1 MSADRTPSGELVR
14 PPPPEEVF
22 AEFVNLAKDR
32 NVLEDRRLSLQEK
45 ALELADSQDKRQ
57 FEFHSKSR
65 DQHHDRSTRQSS
77 FGRQFMW
84 VALGISIL
92 VLGLL
97 LWFAF
102 VGDERQSGIALEVLR
117 TLLTGIGGYGVIHAV
132 TLASRRLMGPRE

>member
-1 MSADRTPSGELVR
+1 MSADRKPSGELVR
-14 PPPPEEVF
+14 PPPSEEVF

-65 DQHHDRSTRQSS
+65 DQHHERSTRRSS

-84 VALGISIL
+84 VVLGISIL

-102 VGDERQSGIALEVLR
+102 VGDERQSGIALDVLT
-117 TLLTGIGGYGVIHAV
+117 TLLTGIGGYGVIHTF
-132 TLASRRLMGPRE
+132 TLASRRLMSPPE

>member
-1 MSADRTPSGELVR
+1 MSADRKPAGELVG

-45 ALELADSQDKRQ
+45 ALELADAQDKRQ

-65 DQHHDRSTRQSS
+65 DQHHDRSTRRSS
-77 FGRQFMW
+77 FGRQFMS

-102 VGDERQSGIALEVLR
+102 VGDERQSAIALEVLK
-117 TLLTGIGGYGVIHAV
+117 TLLTGIGGYGVIHSV
-132 TLASRRLMGPRE
+132 TLAARRLMGPRE